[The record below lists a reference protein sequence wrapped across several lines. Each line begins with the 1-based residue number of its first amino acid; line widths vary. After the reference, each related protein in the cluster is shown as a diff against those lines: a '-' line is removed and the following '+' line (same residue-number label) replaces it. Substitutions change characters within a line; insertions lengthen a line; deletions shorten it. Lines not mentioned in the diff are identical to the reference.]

1 MDARKRLNVRQY
13 TNYAAGAAK
22 RVRFHCGTSFS
33 INIWEANE
41 ENKKTNKY
49 KEGGVQ
55 KFYFFAKTMGLPSLR
70 RSHDINNEDNKTKKK
85 FWNS

>member
-1 MDARKRLNVRQY
+1 MWTHENVSMCVNTPIMQLAQLN
-13 TNYAAGAAK
+13 A
-22 RVRFHCGTSFS
+22 VRFHCGTSFS

-70 RSHDINNEDNKTKKK
+70 RSHDINNEDNKRKKN
-85 FWNS
+85 F